1 MSQYKVKVRWSNGKK
16 EFENVDLNLS
26 ERPTLFK
33 AQLYTLTGVPI
44 ERQRLMCS
52 GSMIKDD
59 VWPEKLNITE
69 ATTFMLMGSADKLP
83 EAPVEK
89 PKFVEDLSETE
100 LAAAMDLPAGLTNL
114 GNTCYMSATIQCL
127 KVVPEFC
134 VALKKFDANLSILS
148 SLTNQPDNESVTAA
162 LRDLYKSM
170 DETSAVVEPVI
181 LLRMMHLA
189 IPRFAQRGEGNV
201 FQQQDANECWTELT
215 RILQQYLK
223 PLNESS
229 KYSNFIDEYFSGVL
243 EGELKCDESPEEP
256 VTKSNE
262 NFLQLSCFI
271 SQDVRYLQA
280 GLISRMKETITKFSP
295 SLNRDAS
302 YTKVSR
308 ISRLPAY
315 LTIQMVR
322 FHYKGNVQTNA
333 KLLRDV
339 KFSMI
344 LDVYDLCTNE
354 LQEKLAPM
362 RLKYKNADDLSATS
376 KSKIIEADQP
386 AGSSTSKEDNT
397 PPAGSTTAEGK
408 QSGVDGAPK
417 SQSVGDQSSGEEK
430 QTSASV
436 TTYSRFLA
444 NDPEEMK
451 KYTFE
456 DDPGSNNSGF
466 YELRAVLTHKG
477 RSSAS
482 GHYVAWIK
490 KEDQWYKC
498 DDDYVE
504 PIDSEEILKL
514 SGGGDWH
521 CAYVLL
527 YGPRYLDEGHGD
539 TKSNK
544 V

>member
-16 EFENVDLNLS
+16 EFENIDLNLS
-26 ERPTLFK
+26 EPPALFK
-33 AQLYTLTGVPI
+33 AQLFTLTGVPI

-52 GSMIKDD
+52 GAMIKDD
-59 VWPEKLNITE
+59 AWPDKLNVNE

-127 KVVPEFC
+127 KVVPEFR

-148 SLTNQPDNESVTAA
+148 TLTNQPDNESVTAA
-162 LRDLYKSM
+162 LRDLYKVM
-170 DETSAVVEPVI
+170 DETSAAVEPVI
-181 LLRMMHLA
+181 LLRMMHSA

-223 PLNESS
+223 PLNETS

-243 EGELKCDESPEEP
+243 EGELKCDESPDEP

-295 SLNRDAS
+295 SLDRDAS

-344 LDVYDLCTNE
+344 LDVHDLCTNE

-362 RLKYKNADDLSATS
+362 RLRYKIADDMSATS

-386 AGSSTSKEDNT
+386 SGSNKEEAGPSFS
-397 PPAGSTTAEGK
+397 AGSTSAESQPSVEESSSKPRSLGDQGSEEGK
-408 QSGVDGAPK
+408 P
-417 SQSVGDQSSGEEK
+417 
-430 QTSASV
+430 TSAP
-436 TTYSRFLA
+436 TTAYSKFLA
-444 NDPEEMK
+444 NDQEEMG
-451 KYTFE
+451 KYTFA

-477 RSSAS
+477 RSSSS

-527 YGPRYLDEGHGD
+527 YGPRYLNEDQVD
-539 TKSNK
+539 VKSK
-544 V
+544 